1 MLRFWNLVSFFLL
14 KVNKSA
20 NNQIPLTVEQINAIK
35 LEKRIKGVHSMF
47 NGNLIVICRDHLK
60 RMIKFNGDRIEWID
74 SYNEQ

>member
-1 MLRFWNLVSFFLL
+1 MLSLLELGVLMVL

-20 NNQIPLTVEQINAIK
+20 NNHISLTVEQINAIK
-35 LEKRIKGVHSMF
+35 LENRIIDVHSMF

-60 RMIKFNGDRIEWID
+60 RMIKFDGDRIEWLD